1 MMFVTILSITMQKN
15 LRSLRKRI
23 LPVLFL
29 LVFAVSLSVGFIH
42 PKPTEAATTYL
53 TLAEWNDGQ
62 FVMKDFRTI
71 DGTFAAGTP
80 HVRTIRFIDQNP
92 TDSEWGYKAVT
103 NVPDLSYTECNGLAQ
118 IRIRSVHSDPRNYVI
133 APPDS
138 IALQLNPKEHIVTA
152 GTLGGLGPTSSY
164 TLEIGDKW
172 DAVFRLDYQI
182 SATSG
187 CIAHDPLD
195 GKNSYE
201 SGIDVG
207 LDGGIGGHKIQVLPN
222 ILNEYGAHRLMF
234 AYQDATHIRD
244 LSQDGLTFTY
254 EPSVTGSTDIYWGSK
269 EAPGSKCAD
278 RLVTADGPTYSTRKI
293 GRFYELID
301 DNNYKDIG
309 SALDIGE
316 LHLDGNPQKCQ
327 IFRINH
333 NKANLQYPPSYV
345 IPEINPVPQ
354 PWTSTWFNATICQ
367 LNDPCQDVIASVDLA
382 LGKGLGS
389 SKPDT
394 ACGWASWNPLHWI
407 FCPFLDAVQT
417 ALDTFDGAIEQ
428 KLKLKTDF
436 FNTSD
441 CLQQTQETKPTACS
455 LNAAWNRMLTY
466 SLFILIIIG
475 LIMVI
480 SQAASIGPFSAYSI
494 RKIVPRIIIAVILI
508 TLSWPIM
515 SFLVGLSNVAGQSM
529 RALIYSPFD
538 TLISNNPI
546 TIDPTAIIG
555 ALVVISVT
563 TFGMGT
569 LAVIALFGTAL
580 LAVAVGLATLY
591 FREALLILL
600 VITAPIG
607 IVSMVLPNTQ
617 RFWKLW
623 YSQLTSVLVVFP
635 IFTGMVAIGSVF
647 GAILWNQGN
656 GDLVDQFAA
665 FGAVYAPYFFLPRA
679 FKMAGGAIGTF
690 KNVASKAAA
699 PGFSML
705 KNKRVSERQRIKQET
720 ATGTG
725 RGAIRQSKFI
735 RNAGV
740 GVYGGARAGF
750 GVGKRGKAHRET
762 MVAAM
767 GAAKQQEH
775 AAELPDDDKATAA
788 TYRNEQEARIQ
799 GKAKIKAKLLASGV
813 SDKDADTQAEQRAN
827 EAAKSISVSMGY
839 GAATQIAGARA
850 LAASATGYLD
860 KNDQIET
867 LARVTEQTGGG
878 TNLTNQLAAYSN
890 SAGKQNGR
898 ADLVTSHPYTQGL
911 IARQAGLTG
920 EAAYSKQELAL
931 ELADG
936 GRMSNLEKTNAG
948 MYVGGSNAGL
958 ETHMSYIAA
967 EANRHMEDAM
977 KYDQAALHMKD
988 ELDEKTLDGSINEDE
1003 KAEYKVNIR
1012 QAEDRRDSSVYQG
1025 KREIRE
1031 LENIQ
1036 RYATAYGTTGENS
1049 ETIARYSK
1057 DSEAANVYLM
1067 QATEKDWAP
1076 AAKLADREKATKE
1089 AREAKA
1095 ATLASTQP
1103 QTAVGMPTAV
1113 VPQTQPASQSTTQTG
1128 NTGGVVSDTEKD
1140 ALAKLEAA
1148 KKAKAEYDR
1157 QYTPENSTA
1166 RASTRV
1172 EREGLEND
1180 VQTAQ
1185 ADYDEVVKY
1194 RKGLESTAAAS
1205 VAPTIPVAAAATQS
1219 QATPFPQPTA
1229 GTPAVA
1235 APEAAPTPTASV
1247 APASSASSASAPI
1260 ATALGNMKTA
1270 ITDLTQT
1277 LVNSN
1282 QSIAASS
1289 LPAKSDNTQPV
1300 AAPEGITGLSKGGEG
1315 TTEGEQPAK
1324 APGNQLKYRPVIR
1337 EGEYG
1342 PDGTGAPYTKVEAP
1356 TDYIEHSNR
1365 SGIPLSRLIDD
1376 QSLLRDRELTAA
1388 QKAAEIAKSA
1398 AAADPDKTKP

>member
-1 MMFVTILSITMQKN
+1 
-15 LRSLRKRI
+15 
-23 LPVLFL
+23 
-29 LVFAVSLSVGFIH
+29 
-42 PKPTEAATTYL
+42 
-53 TLAEWNDGQ
+53 
-62 FVMKDFRTI
+62 
-71 DGTFAAGTP
+71 
-80 HVRTIRFIDQNP
+80 
-92 TDSEWGYKAVT
+92 
-103 NVPDLSYTECNGLAQ
+103 
-118 IRIRSVHSDPRNYVI
+118 
-133 APPDS
+133 
-138 IALQLNPKEHIVTA
+138 
-152 GTLGGLGPTSSY
+152 
-164 TLEIGDKW
+164 
-172 DAVFRLDYQI
+172 
-182 SATSG
+182 
-187 CIAHDPLD
+187 
-195 GKNSYE
+195 
-201 SGIDVG
+201 
-207 LDGGIGGHKIQVLPN
+207 
-222 ILNEYGAHRLMF
+222 
-234 AYQDATHIRD
+234 
-244 LSQDGLTFTY
+244 
-254 EPSVTGSTDIYWGSK
+254 
-269 EAPGSKCAD
+269 
-278 RLVTADGPTYSTRKI
+278 
-293 GRFYELID
+293 
-301 DNNYKDIG
+301 
-309 SALDIGE
+309 
-316 LHLDGNPQKCQ
+316 
-327 IFRINH
+327 
-333 NKANLQYPPSYV
+333 
-345 IPEINPVPQ
+345 
-354 PWTSTWFNATICQ
+354 
-367 LNDPCQDVIASVDLA
+367 
-382 LGKGLGS
+382 
-389 SKPDT
+389 
-394 ACGWASWNPLHWI
+394 
-407 FCPFLDAVQT
+407 
-417 ALDTFDGAIEQ
+417 
-428 KLKLKTDF
+428 
-436 FNTSD
+436 
-441 CLQQTQETKPTACS
+441 
-455 LNAAWNRMLTY
+455 
-466 SLFILIIIG
+466 
-475 LIMVI
+475 
-480 SQAASIGPFSAYSI
+480 
-494 RKIVPRIIIAVILI
+494 
-508 TLSWPIM
+508 
-515 SFLVGLSNVAGQSM
+515 M
-529 RALIYSPFD
+529 RALIYYPFQG
-538 TLISNNPI
+538 LVGKI
-546 TIDPTAIIG
+546 TIDPSAIII
-555 ALVVISVT
+555 ALAALTVA

-569 LAVIALFGTAL
+569 LAVIALFGTAI

-591 FREALLILL
+591 FREALLVLL

-623 YSQLTSVLVVFP
+623 YSQLTSVLVVYP
-635 IFTGMVAIGSVF
+635 IFTGMIAIGQVF
-647 GAILWNQGN
+647 GAILWSQGN

-762 MVAAM
+762 MVAAT
-767 GAAKQQEH
+767 GAGKQQEH
-775 AAELPDDDKATAA
+775 AAELLDDDKATAA
-788 TYRNEQEARIQ
+788 TYRNEQEARTQ

-813 SDKDADTQAEQRAN
+813 SDNDADTQAEQRAN

-839 GAATQIAGARA
+839 GAATQVAGARA

-867 LARVTEQTGGG
+867 LGRVTKETGGG

-920 EAAYSKQELAL
+920 EAAFSKQELA
-931 ELADG
+931 EEIADA

-1003 KAEYKVNIR
+1003 KAEYKVNIK

-1036 RYATAYGTTGENS
+1036 RYATAYGATGENS

-1089 AREAKA
+1089 ARDAKA
-1095 ATLASTQP
+1095 ATLASAQP
-1103 QTAVGMPTAV
+1103 QTAVGTPTVV
-1113 VPQTQPASQSTTQTG
+1113 VPQTQPAGQSTTQTG
-1128 NTGGVVSDTEKD
+1128 NTGGDVSDPEKD

-1157 QYTPENSTA
+1157 QYSSENYTVME
-1166 RASTRV
+1166 STRDQ
-1172 EREGLEND
+1172 REGLEND

-1185 ADYDEVVKY
+1185 AEYDNVVSSE
-1194 RKGLESTAAAS
+1194 RITE
-1205 VAPTIPVAAAATQS
+1205 PAAAATQNQS
-1219 QATPFPQPTA
+1219 AAIPEAPA
-1229 GTPAVA
+1229 GTAAV
-1235 APEAAPTPTASV
+1235 V
-1247 APASSASSASAPI
+1247 APAAAQTTAGNVAPATSASSASAPI

-1282 QSIAASS
+1282 QSIAAGS
-1289 LPAKSDNTQPV
+1289 LTAPPADMQPI
-1300 AAPEGITGLSKGGEG
+1300 ASTESTTGLSKGEEG

-1342 PDGTGAPYTKVEAP
+1342 PDGRGAPYTKVEAP

-1388 QKAAEIAKSA
+1388 QKAAEIAKQA
-1398 AAADPDKTKP
+1398 TPADPDKT

>member
-71 DGTFAAGTP
+71 EGTFAAGSL
-80 HVRTIRFIDQNP
+80 HVRKILFVDQNP
-92 TDSEWGYKAVT
+92 TDDKWEYKAIT
-103 NVPDLSYTECNGLAQ
+103 NGSDLSYTDCGGLAQ
-118 IRIRSVHSDPRNYVI
+118 IRIRSYHSDANNNVI
-133 APPDS
+133 KPPDS

-152 GTLGGLGPTSSY
+152 RSFSASGPTSSY

-172 DAVFRLDYQI
+172 DAVFRLDYRT
-182 SATSG
+182 SATAD

-195 GKNSYE
+195 GPNSYDSDFDPSPE
-201 SGIDVG
+201 
-207 LDGGIGGHKIQVLPN
+207 GIGGTKIQVAPN
-222 ILNEYGAHRLMF
+222 ILGLYGAHRLMF

-278 RLVTADGPTYSTRKI
+278 RLVTADGPTYSTRTI

-354 PWTSTWFNATICQ
+354 PWRSTWFNATICQ

-417 ALDTFDGAIEQ
+417 VLDTFDGAIEQ

-750 GVGKRGKAHRET
+750 GVGNRGKAHRET

-767 GAAKQQEH
+767 GAGKQQEH
-775 AAELPDDDKATAA
+775 AAELLDDDKATAA
-788 TYRNEQEARIQ
+788 TYRNEQEARTQ

-839 GAATQIAGARA
+839 GAATQVAGARA

-867 LARVTEQTGGG
+867 FGRVTKQTGGG
-878 TNLTNQLAAYSN
+878 RNLTNQLAAYSN
-890 SAGKQNGR
+890 SAAKQNGR
-898 ADLVTSHPYTQGL
+898 SELITSHGYTQEL

-920 EAAYSKQELAL
+920 EAAFSKQELAL

-936 GRMSNLEKTNAG
+936 GRMSNLEKTTAG

-958 ETHMSYIAA
+958 ETHMSQIAA

-988 ELDEKTLDGSINEDE
+988 ERDEKLANGTITEES
-1003 KAEYKVNIR
+1003 AEYTEYEENIK
-1012 QAEDRRDSSVYQG
+1012 QAEDRRDLSVYDG
-1025 KREIRE
+1025 KKEIRE

-1036 RYATAYGTTGENS
+1036 RYATAYGATGENS

-1057 DSEAANVYLM
+1057 DSEAANLYLM

-1089 AREAKA
+1089 ARDAKA

-1103 QTAVGMPTAV
+1103 QTAVATPTVA
-1113 VPQTQPASQSTTQTG
+1113 TTQTG
-1128 NTGGVVSDTEKD
+1128 NTGGGVSDAEKA

-1148 KKAKAEYDR
+1148 EEAQTNYNSKFSSDNGENNQQAWQESIGDR
-1157 QYTPENSTA
+1157 NELAN
-1166 RASTRV
+1166 
-1172 EREGLEND
+1172 N

-1185 ADYDEVVKY
+1185 ADYDEVVNY
-1194 RKGLESTAAAS
+1194 RKGLESKAAAS
-1205 VAPTIPVAAAATQS
+1205 VAAATPVAAAATQS
-1219 QATPFPQPTA
+1219 QSATIPEAPA
-1229 GTPAVA
+1229 GTAAVV
-1235 APEAAPTPTASV
+1235 APTAAPTPTASV

-1289 LPAKSDNTQPV
+1289 LPAKPVTASDST
-1300 AAPEGITGLSKGGEG
+1300 TGLSKGGEV

-1324 APGNQLKYRPVIR
+1324 AKGNQLKYRPVIR

-1342 PDGTGAPYTKVEAP
+1342 PDGTGAPYSKVEAP

-1365 SGIPLSRLIDD
+1365 SGIPLSRILEDAR
-1376 QSLLRDRELTAA
+1376 LRQDRELTDA
-1388 QKAAEIAKSA
+1388 QKAAEIAKQA
-1398 AAADPDKTKP
+1398 TPPDADKT